1 MYRNDF
7 LLIPNRVYQCI
18 ETTLHRN
25 DRLPHTNFDLAFTSI
40 FLNFKTTFSC
50 SLSGFGAIATATI
63 LEPKCLKKKH
73 SLNMMHINVELGN
86 CKGYGILSAIK
97 NKCYFHTNVVNAKI
111 CIHSLENQQTG
122 F

>member
-1 MYRNDF
+1 MGLDDGLKQPNLSFTTLYLNDMYRNDF
-7 LLIPNRVYQCI
+7 LLILNRVYQCI

-25 DRLPHTNFDLAFTSI
+25 DRLPHTNFDLAFTSR

-50 SLSGFGAIATATI
+50 SLSGFGAIATAII

-86 CKGYGILSAIK
+86 C
-97 NKCYFHTNVVNAKI
+97 
-111 CIHSLENQQTG
+111 
-122 F
+122 